1 MAITSWRTVAI
12 ATLMIVDF
20 ILRIS
25 REPIRSGDPV
35 SGRRERAAGSSSALL
50 IPRNSRKKFRNLS
63 RSYLLPDPVWI
74 FSQSYF
80 TRSPLPYARP
90 GHGLMKL
97 AEKNANK
104 MRGHGECRHSAAL
117 FSLCRGAAS
126 SAFES
131 AVRADKNIWERKL
144 EVPSRLVN
152 LFDNLSR
159 GSWSDRV
166 IIAKYFLQNFH
177 ANQIYFAVRIW
188 SYLIFESDGGQ

>member
-1 MAITSWRTVAI
+1 MSGWR
-12 ATLMIVDF
+12 
-20 ILRIS
+20 
-25 REPIRSGDPV
+25 EK
-35 SGRRERAAGSSSALL
+35 AAGSSSASLFV
-50 IPRNSRKKFRNLS
+50 PRNSRKKFRNLS
-63 RSYLLPDPVWI
+63 RPYLLLPDPVWI

-104 MRGHGECRHSAAL
+104 MRATVNADTLLHF

-159 GSWSDRV
+159 GSWSDRIMIRNTFYKICTQIKYISPSGFDV
-166 IIAKYFLQNFH
+166 IFFSKAMAGNKIVARVNWILNYFSLI
-177 ANQIYFAVRIW
+177 IYHSRMT
-188 SYLIFESDGGQ
+188 